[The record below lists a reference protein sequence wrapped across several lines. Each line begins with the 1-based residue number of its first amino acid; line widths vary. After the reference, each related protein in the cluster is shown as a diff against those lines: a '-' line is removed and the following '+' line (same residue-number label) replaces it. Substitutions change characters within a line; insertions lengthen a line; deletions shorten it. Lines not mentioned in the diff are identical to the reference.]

1 MADAPKKILKKK
13 DNAADQ
19 LTEEQKNEFLILF
32 ARFVANDRLDQN
44 NQLTQ
49 EDIEEIKGRKI
60 TARDLERICKVH
72 GYGHSAKDP
81 IKEQDVKFMLDSVD
95 QDGEGEIDFD
105 EFLSLMAKH
114 LNENELV
121 EDVTKAFQ
129 VLNVKVSIGEKQED
143 NLKNISA
150 AELKYFMTNF
160 GEKLTDEEVDELFNE
175 ADINFEKEVDI
186 LEFVRSTLLK

>member
-1 MADAPKKILKKK
+1 M
-13 DNAADQ
+13 
-19 LTEEQKNEFLILF
+19 
-32 ARFVANDRLDQN
+32 ANDRLDQN

-121 EDVTKAFQ
+121 EDVTKAF
-129 VLNVKVSIGEKQED
+129 
-143 NLKNISA
+143 
-150 AELKYFMTNF
+150 
-160 GEKLTDEEVDELFNE
+160 
-175 ADINFEKEVDI
+175 
-186 LEFVRSTLLK
+186 